1 MPPLRTAALSA
12 IVLAAASGVQAR
24 ESSGLTLTPAPATA
38 VRAEGAFQL
47 SAATRIHVAQGDRE
61 AKGVAS
67 QLADLVQRSR
77 GFRPLVVE
85 GAPKAGEAAIVF
97 TRQGPTGEAY
107 RLDIAPTGVTIA
119 AAQRAGL
126 FYGAMS
132 VWQLATPDE
141 ANGAVA
147 LPAASI
153 EDAPR
158 FAWRGLLVDSARHI
172 QSLETR
178 KAIIDAMAAH
188 KLNTFHWHLVDDQG
202 WRLEIK

>member
-1 MPPLRTAALSA
+1 MTPLRTAALSA

-85 GAPKAGEAAIVF
+85 GAPKDLKEGVSKADAADFKKKLEAA
-97 TRQGPTGEAY
+97 
-107 RLDIAPTGVTIA
+107 
-119 AAQRAGL
+119 
-126 FYGAMS
+126 GAK
-132 VWQLATPDE
+132 VEL
-141 ANGAVA
+141 
-147 LPAASI
+147 
-153 EDAPR
+153 
-158 FAWRGLLVDSARHI
+158 
-172 QSLETR
+172 
-178 KAIIDAMAAH
+178 K
-188 KLNTFHWHLVDDQG
+188 
-202 WRLEIK
+202 